1 MNYLCIFFFSLL
13 SFLGYIHLLA
23 ANLHYMVAYPIFGSL
38 KCFPFLTFIY
48 LIMVAV
54 MSIGTD
60 SKHNSLF
67 ACCTFCSLNMS
78 KNGGI
83 IMIRYVCCLCIS
95 EQDSAKR
102 TVLYGIL
109 IECCMA
115 RRLVRLIIVHF
126 SLTNSHEFDLSLF
139 LNFHLE

>member
-1 MNYLCIFFFSLL
+1 
-13 SFLGYIHLLA
+13 
-23 ANLHYMVAYPIFGSL
+23 
-38 KCFPFLTFIY
+38 
-48 LIMVAV
+48 
-54 MSIGTD
+54 
-60 SKHNSLF
+60 
-67 ACCTFCSLNMS
+67 
-78 KNGGI
+78 
-83 IMIRYVCCLCIS
+83 MIRYVCCLCIS

-139 LNFHLE
+139 LNFHLEWRKPKRIEGDWNWMPCISF